1 MAAPKVFVSSTCY
14 DLRYIRENLKYF
26 IKSLGYDPILS
37 EEGSVFFDPK
47 LHVQDACIAELPNC
61 QMLTLI
67 IGGRFGSSFK
77 GTPKSVTNAE
87 YREAARLKIPIFAL
101 VEQGALGDLHMYAS
115 NRSNQ
120 RLAAKMKFPSVDSTA
135 IFAVIEEV
143 RSNAVKNA
151 LVPFRDFADIESYL
165 RQQWAGMMF
174 SFLAGANQSARVAAT
189 LSVMQEMSERIEM
202 LSRQANSEFGWDRSS
217 EDDGGVVRCDA
228 ITRRDQNTARLELV
242 YYALCRASEQDAR
255 RVRSGS

>member
-1 MAAPKVFVSSTCY
+1 
-14 DLRYIRENLKYF
+14 
-26 IKSLGYDPILS
+26 
-37 EEGSVFFDPK
+37 
-47 LHVQDACIAELPNC
+47 
-61 QMLTLI
+61 MLTLI

-135 IFAVIEEV
+135 IFAFIEEV
-143 RSNAVKNA
+143 RSNAVNNA

-242 YYALCRASEQDAR
+242 YYALCRPSEQDAR